1 MSNTPIN
8 IHDLVKLNLTA
19 FRALSDEILT
29 EAVPLLRAEAKRL
42 HQVAES
48 TQTTAKYI
56 WDDQRAKAYAEYNLY
71 ADRTEIAERI
81 PKKRK
86 AEREK
91 QARKALREGKKVA
104 TEEKEILI
112 APSIEIIYT
121 VLEVA
126 RDRIA
131 ERILDRYQASFTD
144 LLDRYNKVLAE
155 GRVDRATGERKEAT
169 LRNFYD
175 ACSYIVKG
183 SPVYEHF
190 FEPSP
195 EYRSRSSHDPLIES
209 PARSLSAI
217 TMVLKP
223 LAKREADHFVKSYS
237 YRVVERTIERH
248 YASTKHTTCEITK
261 AISNNRIWDG
271 ATIDVTVISEGSEYT
286 YKFETKC
293 ILNFSK
299 FGRPFNQFPTREIRS
314 TWEPEDQESNW
325 KG

>member
-1 MSNTPIN
+1 MNNTPIN
-8 IHDLVKLNLTA
+8 IHDLVKLTLTA
-19 FRALSDEILT
+19 FRALSDEILI
-29 EAVPLLRAEAKRL
+29 EAVPLLRAEATRL
-42 HQVAES
+42 HKVAKAMES
-48 TQTTAKYI
+48 TSSYT
-56 WDDQRAKAYAEYNLY
+56 WDDARAKAYDEYHLY
-71 ADRTEIAERI
+71 ADRSETAERT

-86 AEREK
+86 ADREK
-91 QARKALREGKKVA
+91 LARKALREGKKVS
-104 TEEKEILI
+104 TEEKEVLI
-112 APSIEIIYT
+112 APSVEIIYT

-144 LLDRYNKVLAE
+144 LLARYNKVIAE

-190 FEPSP
+190 FEPAP
-195 EYRSRSSHDPLIES
+195 EYKSRSSYDPLIES

-223 LAKREADHFVKSYS
+223 LAKREADHFVQSYS

-261 AISNNRIWDG
+261 ALSNNRIWDG
-271 ATIDVTVISEGSEYT
+271 ATIDVTVISEGSEYA

-314 TWEPEDQESNW
+314 VWEPEGQEPNW